1 MFVELLQK
9 SQSKLYSTNISLFG
23 IISCLEAVRTS
34 QKEYVNFDELSGILN
49 TLATFQAITKLS
61 RMIKY

>member
-34 QKEYVNFDELSGILN
+34 QKEYVNLTN
-49 TLATFQAITKLS
+49 CLA
-61 RMIKY
+61 Y